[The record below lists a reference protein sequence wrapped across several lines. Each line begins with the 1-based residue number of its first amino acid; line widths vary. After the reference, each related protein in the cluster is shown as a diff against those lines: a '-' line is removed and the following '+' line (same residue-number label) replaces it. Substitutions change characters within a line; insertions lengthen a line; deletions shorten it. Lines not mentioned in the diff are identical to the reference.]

1 MKKLRTI
8 HKYKI
13 IYLIL
18 LSLIFMFLNYFNLFL
33 PVKNTLYDVLLVLRH
48 VISPR
53 QVEEVVLVLID
64 DYSLQKL
71 GQEWPISRDYYSQ
84 AIEILQKQGV
94 KGIGLDIIFSD
105 STRGKQGQNLVKA
118 FAKYDNI
125 VLPVVA
131 DISLKRGLHNEK
143 IKVTNFNKPIPQY
156 AEKVKLAHINFIPD
170 RDGIIRELP
179 LNLQN
184 TNQKYSAFSLKLAK
198 IYGLQSQDIP
208 KENLLLNYS
217 GPTGSISR
225 LSFSDLL
232 NKNFK
237 KGFFNNKI
245 VLIGVNIQGLGDQ
258 YMTPFS
264 RYGYFPGV
272 ELHGQALYNIL
283 NKNFKKSVPFFW
295 YLIILVIIGLIYSI
309 IFTCYTPTTS
319 KYFTLITLFIFGIIG
334 LYLFYNKNIYID
346 FVTPMIL
353 VTLLFSFS
361 LLEWYLFSEKERRYL
376 TNTFSNYL
384 PSNLIDKLMVSPEL
398 ANLGGERREVS
409 IIFIDIRD
417 FTTFANTREPEVIVK
432 HLNHSFTEINQ
443 IIFEY
448 NGTLDKY
455 LGDGVMAFFGAPV
468 PLSDHPRKAVKVAKK
483 IQKLKYIKKI
493 PFEFGIGIN
502 TGTVV
507 VGNIGSSQRMDYTI
521 VGNAVNKT
529 ARFVDIAHPGE
540 IIIGIDT
547 FNKLPDS
554 LKEDNWI
561 KDQKSLKGCSEEVE
575 FFRLKN

>member
-1 MKKLRTI
+1 MGYSMKKLRTI

-217 GPTGSISR
+217 GPTGSIPR

-232 NKNFK
+232 NKIFK

-283 NKNFKKSVPFFW
+283 NKIS
-295 YLIILVIIGLIYSI
+295 
-309 IFTCYTPTTS
+309 
-319 KYFTLITLFIFGIIG
+319 
-334 LYLFYNKNIYID
+334 
-346 FVTPMIL
+346 
-353 VTLLFSFS
+353 
-361 LLEWYLFSEKERRYL
+361 
-376 TNTFSNYL
+376 
-384 PSNLIDKLMVSPEL
+384 
-398 ANLGGERREVS
+398 
-409 IIFIDIRD
+409 
-417 FTTFANTREPEVIVK
+417 
-432 HLNHSFTEINQ
+432 
-443 IIFEY
+443 
-448 NGTLDKY
+448 
-455 LGDGVMAFFGAPV
+455 
-468 PLSDHPRKAVKVAKK
+468 
-483 IQKLKYIKKI
+483 
-493 PFEFGIGIN
+493 
-502 TGTVV
+502 
-507 VGNIGSSQRMDYTI
+507 
-521 VGNAVNKT
+521 
-529 ARFVDIAHPGE
+529 
-540 IIIGIDT
+540 
-547 FNKLPDS
+547 
-554 LKEDNWI
+554 
-561 KDQKSLKGCSEEVE
+561 KSLFHFSGT
-575 FFRLKN
+575 